1 MKIPRLNLKEKEKA
15 KKGLLF
21 LIIITGIFWIYFLS
35 QSVKAFYTQKETLP
49 SPVVAIEKEIAKEL
63 EKKEIKAEI
72 AEIETDMIILKLAN
86 GKNTIVVLGK
96 DKNIADQIKALQL
109 ILNENKME
117 KGEAKK
123 IDLRFKN
130 PVITF

>member
-86 GKNTIVVLGK
+86 GKNTIVILGK

>member
-1 MKIPRLNLKEKEKA
+1 MKIRRLNLKKKERV

-35 QSVKAFYTQKETLP
+35 QSVKAFYAQKETLP
-49 SPVVAIEKEIAKEL
+49 SPVIAIEKEIAKEL

-72 AEIETDMIILKLAN
+72 TEIKSDMIILKLAN
-86 GKNTIVVLGK
+86 GKTEVILGK
-96 DKNIADQIKALQL
+96 DKNIADQIRALQL
-109 ILNENKME
+109 ILNDNKMGE
-117 KGEAKK
+117 REAKK

>member
-1 MKIPRLNLKEKEKA
+1 MKTPRLNLKEKEKA

-35 QSVKAFYTQKETLP
+35 QSTKAFYTQKETLP
-49 SPVVAIEKEIAKEL
+49 SPVIAIEEEVAKEL
-63 EKKEIKAEI
+63 EKKGIKAEI
-72 AEIETDMIILKLAN
+72 TEIKSDMVILRLTN
-86 GKNTIVVLGK
+86 GNTKVILGK
-96 DKNIADQIKALQL
+96 DKSVADQIRALQL
-109 ILNENKME
+109 ILNDNKMGE
-117 KGEAKK
+117 GEAKK

>member
-35 QSVKAFYTQKETLP
+35 QSVKAFYTKKETLP

>member
-1 MKIPRLNLKEKEKA
+1 MKTPRLSLKEKEKA

-35 QSVKAFYTQKETLP
+35 QSVKAFYTQKETLS
-49 SPVVAIEKEIAKEL
+49 SPVIAIEEEVAKEL
-63 EKKEIKAEI
+63 EKKGIKAEI
-72 AEIETDMIILKLAN
+72 TEIKSDMIILKLTN
-86 GKNTIVVLGK
+86 GNTEVILGK
-96 DKNIADQIKALQL
+96 DKNVADQIRALQL
-109 ILNENKME
+109 ILNDNNMGE
-117 KGEAKK
+117 GEAKK

>member
-1 MKIPRLNLKEKEKA
+1 MKTPRLNLKEKERA
-15 KKGLLF
+15 KKRLLF
-21 LIIITGIFWIYFLS
+21 LIIITSIFWIYFLS

-49 SPVVAIEKEIAKEL
+49 SPVIAIEEEITKEL

-72 AEIETDMIILKLAN
+72 TEIKSDMIILKLAN
-86 GKNTIVVLGK
+86 GKTEVILGK
-96 DKNIADQIKALQL
+96 DKSITDQIRALQL
-109 ILNENKME
+109 ILNDNKMGE
-117 KGEAKK
+117 GEAKK

>member
-1 MKIPRLNLKEKEKA
+1 MKIPRLSLKEKEKA

-35 QSVKAFYTQKETLP
+35 QSVKAFYTQKETLS
-49 SPVVAIEKEIAKEL
+49 SPVIAIEEEITKEL
-63 EKKEIKAEI
+63 EKKGIKAKITEIKS
-72 AEIETDMIILKLAN
+72 DMIILKLAN
-86 GKNTIVVLGK
+86 GNTEVILGK
-96 DKNIADQIKALQL
+96 DKSITDQIRALQL
-109 ILNENKME
+109 ILNDNKMGE
-117 KGEAKK
+117 GEAKK

>member
-96 DKNIADQIKALQL
+96 DKNIADQIRALQL
-109 ILNENKME
+109 ILNDNKMGE
-117 KGEAKK
+117 GEAKK

>member
-1 MKIPRLNLKEKEKA
+1 MKTPRLNLKEKEKA

>member
-35 QSVKAFYTQKETLP
+35 QSAKAFYTQKETLP
-49 SPVVAIEKEIAKEL
+49 SPVVAIEEEIAKEL

>member
-1 MKIPRLNLKEKEKA
+1 
-15 KKGLLF
+15 
-21 LIIITGIFWIYFLS
+21 
-35 QSVKAFYTQKETLP
+35 
-49 SPVVAIEKEIAKEL
+49 
-63 EKKEIKAEI
+63 
-72 AEIETDMIILKLAN
+72 MIILKLAN